1 MKHNVTW
8 RSKVLIIASAL
19 SILLLGQ
26 FHYVEQSEARAV
38 KSSSPSNASLQDL
51 CAAIADLRASI
62 RTASDYTTTLSSPAS
77 SVSTIAQALGEATE
91 SLEDVRQIV
100 RQILGPC

>member
-1 MKHNVTW
+1 MKHNLTLSY
-8 RSKVLIIASAL
+8 RVLFIAFAI

-26 FHYVEQSEARAV
+26 FHYIEQSEARAV
-38 KSSSPSNASLQDL
+38 ESSSASNASLQDL
-51 CAAIADLRASI
+51 CAATADLRGSI
-62 RTASDYTTTLSSPAS
+62 RTASDYTATLTSPAS
-77 SVSTIAQALGEATE
+77 SVAAIAQALGEATE

>member
-1 MKHNVTW
+1 MKHNITW
-8 RSKVLIIASAL
+8 SYRVLIIASAL

-26 FHYVEQSEARAV
+26 FHYIEQYEARAV

-51 CAAIADLRASI
+51 CVAIADLRASI
-62 RTASDYTTTLSSPAS
+62 RTASDETTTLTSPAS

-91 SLEDVRQIV
+91 SLEEVRQIV
-100 RQILGPC
+100 KQMFGPC

>member
-8 RSKVLIIASAL
+8 SSKVLIIASAL

-26 FHYVEQSEARAV
+26 FHYVEQSEARAI

-51 CAAIADLRASI
+51 CAAIADLRGSI
-62 RTASDYTTTLSSPAS
+62 RTASDYTTTLSPPAS
-77 SVSTIAQALGEATE
+77 PVSTIAQALGEATE

-100 RQILGPC
+100 KQMLGPC